1 MQIQARGRG
10 RQSRPKDG
18 RTDTGP
24 SESRVW
30 KSKKTIKLRQFVDNP
45 EPLATCPDARM
56 ADQKSGKFSLPLK
69 GEVRVAPLD
78 AIPELLREFGV
89 IPGPLL
95 KSFGLT
101 EDFFRHPDNTTS
113 FQLIG
118 YLIQACVRATG
129 CPHFGL
135 LIGQRGNASSL
146 GATGLLMKNA
156 PDVGTALNEAII
168 NIDLHDRGAAPFIEV
183 EDETTVLGYTMYQ
196 TGIEG
201 ADQIADGSLAVI
213 WNIMRALCGQEWLP
227 VEVRFRRDTP
237 VDFGAY
243 HHFFQAPLRFNAP
256 HDALVFQ
263 TSWLGK
269 SVQLADPL
277 LRQHFLQHI
286 QEMRLYSNNNFRE
299 RVYQDLLLLLGAQRC
314 TLDELASHFSMHQ
327 RTLNRRL
334 NEAGTSFREL
344 HNEARRQTA
353 RRLLIDTKSSIE
365 TIATLLGYAGGN
377 AFNRA
382 FSQWEGVPPGKWRR
396 QMLTAIG
403 QR

>member
-1 MQIQARGRG
+1 
-10 RQSRPKDG
+10 
-18 RTDTGP
+18 
-24 SESRVW
+24 
-30 KSKKTIKLRQFVDNP
+30 
-45 EPLATCPDARM
+45 M

-69 GEVRVAPLD
+69 GEVRVAPLA

-113 FQLIG
+113 FQLLG
-118 YLIQACVRATG
+118 RLIKACVRETG

-135 LIGQRGNASSL
+135 LIGQRGNVSSL
-146 GATGLLMKNA
+146 GATGFLMRNA

-183 EDETTVLGYTMYQ
+183 TDETTVLGYTIYQ
-196 TGIEG
+196 PGIVG
-201 ADQIADGSLAVI
+201 GDQIADGSLAVI
-213 WNIMRALCGQEWLP
+213 WNIMRALCGPEWLP
-227 VEVRFRRDTP
+227 IEVRFRRNTP

-243 HHFFQAPLRFNAP
+243 RRFFQAPLCFNAS
-256 HDALVFQ
+256 HNALVFQ
-263 TSWLGK
+263 TSWLTK

-286 QEMRLYSNNNFRE
+286 QELRLYSNNNFRE
-299 RVYQDLLLLLGAQRC
+299 MVYEGLLLLLGAQRC
-314 TLDELASHFSMHQ
+314 TLKDLASHFSMHQ
-327 RTLNRRL
+327 RTLIRRL
-334 NEAGTSFREL
+334 SEAGTSFREL
-344 HNEARRQTA
+344 HKEARHQTA
-353 RRLLIDTKSSIE
+353 RQLLIDTRSSIE
-365 TIATLLGYAGGN
+365 TIATLLGYSGGN

-382 FSQWEGVPPGKWRR
+382 FFQWEGVPPAKWRR